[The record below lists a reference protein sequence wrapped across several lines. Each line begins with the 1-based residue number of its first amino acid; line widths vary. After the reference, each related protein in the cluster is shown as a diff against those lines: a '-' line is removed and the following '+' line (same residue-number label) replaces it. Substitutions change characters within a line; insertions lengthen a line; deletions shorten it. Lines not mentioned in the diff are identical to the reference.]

1 MRWQLPLWQKTATDR
16 NGPDGLDEDSFQRED
31 EIIRLTDK
39 DIRDGILY
47 FRLLSGNLYMP

>member
-1 MRWQLPLWQKTATDR
+1 MRGQLPLWQKTATDG
-16 NGPDGLDEDSFQRED
+16 NGPDDLDEDSFQCED

-47 FRLLSGNLYMP
+47 FRLLCGNLYMP